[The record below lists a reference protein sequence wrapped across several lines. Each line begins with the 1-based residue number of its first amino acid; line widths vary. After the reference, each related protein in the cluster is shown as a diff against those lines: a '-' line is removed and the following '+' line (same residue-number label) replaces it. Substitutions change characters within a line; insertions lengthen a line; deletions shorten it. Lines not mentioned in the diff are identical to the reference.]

1 MHLPN
6 NHIIVSGWQYN
17 ANQAYDFVQQNLLSR
32 KIRRQLE

>member
-17 ANQAYDFVQQNLLSR
+17 ANQAYDSAQQTLLPS